1 LVDRRKQAKVQWLQ
15 DPAVVNED
23 DLNNVRR
30 EASIQF
36 RNKRREYFTGKL
48 NDLEAHFFPI
58 NFTFTILNS
67 AYDISQAN

>member
-1 LVDRRKQAKVQWLQ
+1 LQ

-48 NDLEAHFFPI
+48 NDLEANVFPL
-58 NFTFTILNS
+58 ILHNLHTR
-67 AYDISQAN
+67 Q